1 MIGRHDGPHAGG
13 KRPEQARKASVELF
27 QGTDPAVGAD
37 SRSVARVIDIRPV
50 QVDNGRAGAQ
60 LTQRGAHA
68 VVERLCRHMTR
79 TTQCRPRQAGA
90 SETRR

>member
-1 MIGRHDGPHAGG
+1 M
-13 KRPEQARKASVELF
+13 
-27 QGTDPAVGAD
+27 
-37 SRSVARVIDIRPV
+37 ARVIDFRPV

-60 LTQRGAHA
+60 LTQRGAQA